1 MAYVDATPAG
11 PPRGYGQRGLRRAD
25 LATTWW
31 AQLAGWFTEAAAH
44 PQLVEPG
51 AMVLATAD
59 AAANPSVRTVLC
71 KGFDESGVRFF
82 TNLGS
87 RKALDLAANPVA
99 AAVFSW
105 VALERQVILTGP
117 VVRLPAAEVSAYA
130 RSRPR
135 GSQLS
140 AWASRQSVPIAG
152 REELERAR
160 AAVERRFAG
169 TGEVPV
175 PDFWGGYRLLPSSVE
190 FWQGRSDRLHD
201 RLRYQAQP
209 DGGWQVQRLQP

>member
-1 MAYVDATPAG
+1 M
-11 PPRGYGQRGLRRAD
+11 D
-25 LATTWW
+25 LAETWW
-31 AQLAGWFTEAAAH
+31 AQLANWFAEAAAY
-44 PQLVEPG
+44 PQLVEPN

-59 AAANPSVRTVLC
+59 ASATPSVRTVLC
-71 KGFDESGVRFF
+71 KGFDETGVRFF

-87 RKALDLAANPVA
+87 RKAQDMAANPAA

-105 VALERQVILTGP
+105 VAIERQVVLTGP

-140 AWASRQSVPIAG
+140 AWASRQSAPIAG
-152 REELERAR
+152 RADLESAR
-160 AAVERRFAG
+160 SAVEQRFAG
-169 TGEVPV
+169 MGEVPV
-175 PDFWGGYRLLPSSVE
+175 PDFWGGYRLAPSSVE

-201 RLRYQAQP
+201 RLRYQTQP
-209 DGGWQVQRLQP
+209 GGGWQVQRLQP